1 MLVVEKLDKL
11 ALDSTIGNLPS
22 HNFQVSVTTSG
33 QDVAREFQDNP
44 ELPGVTIV
52 NTDRELVGI
61 ISRTHFYEWLSRPY
75 ALDMFLRRPIQS
87 LWKTIADKEQ
97 IASLETLMK
106 KYLQLSATCEI
117 DKAVELALKRPP
129 NLAYEPI
136 LVEWEDGRKRLLDMQ
151 VLLLAQSQLF
161 SLAKDTADGANRAK
175 SEFLANMSHELRTP
189 LNAIIGFTSVMVR
202 DRGLSGEQQKYL
214 DIISHSGE
222 HLLELIN
229 DVLEM
234 SKIEAGKVSFTP
246 SSFDLHRLLD
256 NLREMLRV
264 KASSKGLR
272 LVFERSPDVPQY
284 VRTDERKLREVLIN
298 LIGNAIKFTREGGI
312 VLRVR
317 NDSPDENTVTANLRF
332 EVEDTGLGIA
342 PEEIQKLFTA
352 FGQTATGQKAQQGT
366 GLGLAISQKFV
377 QMMGGEISVE
387 STVGQG
393 TTFIFNIQLAIAQAS
408 ETQTVEESRKIV
420 GLAPGQPQSRILVV
434 EDRAEN
440 RLLAVKLLA
449 SLGFDVR
456 EAENGREA
464 IEQWATHS
472 PHLILMDIRMPVMD
486 GYEATKHIRVREQLA
501 AVRSGDSKTQN
512 PIPTVPIIA
521 LTASVFED
529 EKSAILAAG
538 CDDVVCKPFR
548 EQILLERIA
557 KSLGVRYLYEDSAI
571 ASPTNVER
579 APANVELL
587 QFHLSQMSQEW
598 VDKLYQATLKCLD
611 SEILQQ
617 LEEIPEE
624 GELLA
629 NTLRDWTDN
638 FLFDRIIDLL
648 TGSA

>member
-1 MLVVEKLDKL
+1 MEKLDKL